1 MLAARKY
8 ELDQLQAT
16 IAGERAEF
24 ESARIRASADQESNA
39 KALVE
44 ETDRQRRASKAA
56 IQAERDNAASDI
68 REMRAKAQAEI
79 MAERESLQAR
89 EDKLAARE
97 EAFRSERARFSALL
111 NQ

>member
-1 MLAARKY
+1 
-8 ELDQLQAT
+8 
-16 IAGERAEF
+16 
-24 ESARIRASADQESNA
+24 
-39 KALVE
+39 
-44 ETDRQRRASKAA
+44 
-56 IQAERDNAASDI
+56 
-68 REMRAKAQAEI
+68 MRAKAQAEI